1 MEFITESGVVSVV
14 MTRRRVVG
22 PHGVCYREW
31 SGVSC
36 CDSPESLGRMA
47 EARLGRLVEWNSSL
61 SQQSKKNSDVFEVA
75 DESTVVGCL
84 RR

>member
-31 SGVSC
+31 SGVRYQDLS
-36 CDSPESLGRMA
+36 ESGGATWSLLQR
-47 EARLGRLVEWNSSL
+47 VEWCPSSQL
-61 SQQSKKNSDVFEVA
+61 TGEFGPD
-75 DESTVVGCL
+75 G
-84 RR
+84 